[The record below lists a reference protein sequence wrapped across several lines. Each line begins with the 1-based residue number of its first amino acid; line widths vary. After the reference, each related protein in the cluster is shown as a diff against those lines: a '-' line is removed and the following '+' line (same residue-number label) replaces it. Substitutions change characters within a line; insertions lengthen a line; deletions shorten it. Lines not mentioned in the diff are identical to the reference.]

1 VKIGPLDPEIA
12 LLKKSFKI

>member
-1 VKIGPLDPEIA
+1 VKIGPLNPEIA